1 VPPRAP
7 AVLFLLAAA
16 CAKEVKPPGSIL
28 AEIDRTPAGS
38 VTIVE
43 FLDFE
48 CPFCERTHFAL
59 APVLAE
65 HPGRI
70 RLVRKQVP
78 LVRIHPHALTA
89 ARAYVCAEEAARGD
103 AMADALFSA
112 PVTEL
117 TPEGCAALAARVG
130 LDAPGFRACL
140 DDPRTLDRIKRD
152 IAEFD
157 AAGLTA
163 LPTVYVGARGF
174 VGEEDTETLRA
185 AVDEALDRR

>member
-1 VPPRAP
+1 MSTRAL
-7 AVLFLLAAA
+7 AVLVVLAA
-16 CAKEVKPPGSIL
+16 CAREVKPPASIA
-28 AEIDRTPAGS
+28 AEIERTPPGS

-43 FLDFE
+43 FVDFE

-70 RLVRKQVP
+70 RVVRKQVP

-89 ARAYVCAEEAARGD
+89 ARTYVCAEDQARGD

-112 PVTEL
+112 PIDKL
-117 TPEGCAALAARVG
+117 TPDGSAALSERVG
-130 LDAPGFRACL
+130 LDLPRYRACF
-140 DDPRTLDRIKRD
+140 DDPKTLDRIKAD
-152 IAEFD
+152 IALFD
-157 AAGLTA
+157 SMGLTA
-163 LPTVYVGARGF
+163 LPTLYVGQRGF

-185 AVDEALDRR
+185 AVNEALDR